1 MQGVRRVVTRRG
13 RHIRGYFPSKK
24 MKRMVPWE
32 SLQERDALLL
42 LELSPGVVA
51 FKAQPEKLPYWDGT
65 AMRVHVPDLW
75 VLLYDEHVLF
85 VELKPASELARPQV
99 KAKYCQI
106 AEQLLAQ
113 GLDYRL
119 LTDKEIQQEPQ
130 FSNLKQLLYRYNHPA
145 SPLPTRSQ
153 LAAAFSQ
160 TESIPLAQC
169 LERFGSDVT
178 DTLIAQ
184 ARLYVDLAQPLAP
197 ASLVQLPA
205 GEHHATIYF

>member
-1 MQGVRRVVTRRG
+1 MRVRRVVARRG

-24 MKRMVPWE
+24 MKRMVAWE
-32 SLQERDALLL
+32 SLLERDALLL

-51 FKAQPEKLPYWDGT
+51 YQEQPEELAYWDGE
-65 AMRVHVPDLW
+65 AMRSYVPDLW
-75 VLLYDEHVLF
+75 ASLRDERALF
-85 VELKPASELARPQV
+85 IEIKPASELARPKV
-99 KAKYCQI
+99 KTKYSQI

-145 SPLPTRSQ
+145 SPLPIRSQ
-153 LAAAFSQ
+153 LAAAFYL

-169 LERFGSDVT
+169 LEQFGSDVT

-184 ARLYVDLAQPLAP
+184 AQLYVDLTQPLAP
-197 ASLVQLPA
+197 ATLVQLPA

>member
-1 MQGVRRVVTRRG
+1 MRVRRVVTRRG

-24 MKRMVPWE
+24 MKRMVAWE
-32 SLQERDALLL
+32 SLLERDALLL

-51 FKAQPEKLPYWDGT
+51 YQEQPEKLAYWDGD
-65 AMRVHVPDLW
+65 AMRAHIPDLW
-75 VLLYDEHVLF
+75 ASLHDERTLF
-85 VELKPASELARPQV
+85 IEIKPSSELTRPKV
-99 KAKYCQI
+99 KTKYRQI
-106 AEQLLAQ
+106 AEQLQEQ

-119 LTDKEIQQEPQ
+119 LTEEGIQQEPQ

-153 LAAAFSQ
+153 LAAAFYLS
-160 TESIPLAQC
+160 ESIPLAKC

-184 ARLYVDLAQPLAP
+184 ARLYVDLTQPLAP

-205 GEHHATIYF
+205 GERHATIYF

>member
-1 MQGVRRVVTRRG
+1 MRVRRVVTRRG
-13 RHIRGYFPSKK
+13 RHIRGYFPSTK
-24 MKRMVPWE
+24 MKRMVAWE
-32 SLQERDALLL
+32 SLLERDALLL

-51 FKAQPEKLPYWDGT
+51 YQEQPEELAYWDEE
-65 AMRVHVPDLW
+65 AMRAYIPDLW
-75 VLLYDEHVLF
+75 ASLHDERALLIEI
-85 VELKPASELARPQV
+85 KPSSELTRPQV
-99 KAKYCQI
+99 KVKYRQI

>member
-24 MKRMVPWE
+24 MAQMVPWE
-32 SLQERDALLL
+32 SLPERDALLL

-65 AMRVHVPDLW
+65 AMRVHFPDLW

-99 KAKYCQI
+99 KAKYRQI

-119 LTDKEIQQEPQ
+119 LTDKEIRQEPL

-145 SPLPTRSQ
+145 SPLPTRNQ
-153 LAAAFSQ
+153 LVAAFYL
-160 TESIPLAQC
+160 TESLPLAQC
-169 LERFGSDVT
+169 LERFGPDVT
-178 DTLIAQ
+178 NTLIAQ
-184 ARLYVDLAQPLAP
+184 ARLYVDLTQPLAP
-197 ASLVQLPA
+197 ASLVQLPT
-205 GEHHATIYF
+205 GECHATIYF

>member
-1 MQGVRRVVTRRG
+1 
-13 RHIRGYFPSKK
+13 
-24 MKRMVPWE
+24 
-32 SLQERDALLL
+32 
-42 LELSPGVVA
+42 
-51 FKAQPEKLPYWDGT
+51 
-65 AMRVHVPDLW
+65 
-75 VLLYDEHVLF
+75 
-85 VELKPASELARPQV
+85 
-99 KAKYCQI
+99 
-106 AEQLLAQ
+106 EQLLAQ

-169 LERFGSDVT
+169 LELFGSDVT

-184 ARLYVDLAQPLAP
+184 ARLYVDLTQPLAP
-197 ASLVQLPA
+197 ASPVQLPA
-205 GEHHATIYF
+205 GERHATIYF